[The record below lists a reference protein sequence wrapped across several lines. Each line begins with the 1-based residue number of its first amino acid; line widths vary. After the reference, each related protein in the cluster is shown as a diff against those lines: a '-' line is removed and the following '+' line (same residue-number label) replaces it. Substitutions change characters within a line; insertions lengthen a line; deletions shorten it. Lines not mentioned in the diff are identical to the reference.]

1 MTEIADFLPSGLR
14 LPGLRLPVA
23 VDDVL
28 AGAHRIQQVTVP
40 PDHQRLLSRLDS
52 KFMAPRASLP
62 ALLDG
67 LAARYVLLTA
77 AGEAAARYVTVYF
90 DTDAQD
96 FLNDHLRGR
105 RPRHKLRVR
114 HYVDRRV
121 SSLEVKSRR
130 PGGRTDK
137 TQLAHEFGSNRLD
150 DEQTRWAQS
159 LTCTTVP
166 LRAQAWT
173 SCQRITLLHRDHAT
187 RLTIDVNVALGSG
200 AGARALQDRV
210 LIELKRD
217 RSRAEPLL
225 SQQLHAAGA
234 RPVSASKYV
243 AAMLDAG
250 AEARRAR
257 FATVLGRLARA
268 EAWQACVR

>member
-1 MTEIADFLPSGLR
+1 M
-14 LPGLRLPVA
+14 
-23 VDDVL
+23 
-28 AGAHRIQQVTVP
+28 
-40 PDHQRLLSRLDS
+40 SRLDS
-52 KFMAPRASLP
+52 KYIAPRA
-62 ALLDG
+62 G
-67 LAARYVLLTA
+67 LARLLSGLADRYVLLTS
-77 AGEAAARYVTVYF
+77 AGAPAARYVTVYF

-114 HYVDRRV
+114 HYVDREL
-121 SSLEVKSRR
+121 SSLEVKSRM

-137 TQLAHEFGSNRLD
+137 SQRSHAFGSNQID
-150 DEQTRWAQS
+150 AEEAHWAQA
-159 LTCTTVP
+159 LTHATAP

-173 SCQRITLLHRDHAT
+173 SCQRITLLHREHAT
-187 RLTIDVNVALGSG
+187 RLTIDVNVALGNAG
-200 AGARALQDRV
+200 GARTLRDRA

-217 RSRAEPLL
+217 RSRAEPTL
-225 SQQLHAAGA
+225 SQALIAAGA

-257 FATVLGRLARA
+257 FVAVLGRLARA
-268 EAWQACVR
+268 DAWQDCVS